1 MKSEARRIAHL
12 PGGYFT
18 EVITP
23 ARICPGNPAVRR
35 LTARARTV
43 TAVVAALLVV
53 VLGGCSEGSR
63 GGSNQPGVPE
73 PSVVTGPPGAPAAA
87 DNRMSINT
95 SSEQDVAA
103 ALDAKEVDDS
113 ERWAKLIVA
122 NKPYPPD
129 DPAQS
134 RLRQVLTSS
143 GADPQTVDEVLA
155 ALKP

>member
-1 MKSEARRIAHL
+1 
-12 PGGYFT
+12 
-18 EVITP
+18 
-23 ARICPGNPAVRR
+23 
-35 LTARARTV
+35 
-43 TAVVAALLVV
+43 
-53 VLGGCSEGSR
+53 
-63 GGSNQPGVPE
+63 
-73 PSVVTGPPGAPAAA
+73 
-87 DNRMSINT
+87 MSINT